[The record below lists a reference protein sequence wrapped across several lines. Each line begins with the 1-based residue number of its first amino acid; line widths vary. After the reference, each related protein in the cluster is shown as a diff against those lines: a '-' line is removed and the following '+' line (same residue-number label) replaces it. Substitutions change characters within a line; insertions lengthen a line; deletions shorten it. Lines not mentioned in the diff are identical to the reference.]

1 MWQLWDSDA
10 SSQQTLPNLPMS
22 PPEGTYS
29 IDDDETTESYTLTN
43 MSDDDVDEEDD
54 KMFYEDAE
62 MLAKKEEEV
71 KMLLET
77 DQDIDS
83 WLFEQLRYQRQQREK
98 KQALSRLSRSLSAFP
113 PTEQYNLPI
122 NSFGSPTRPTPANPS
137 TQHRSSNYY
146 SEKPPVT
153 PHHSPS
159 TSFAS
164 VLPPTTSLFAHSNN
178 KLQHRELSSPSLHNG
193 NIFSQSSQLRTSA
206 FSCPTSPSNSYTSLP
221 NPFNDNNHPTHH
233 KTYHQPS
240 PASSLHNST
249 RAKHPAPRSE
259 SACRYFAANG
269 HCRNGANCIFRH
281 VAPTKKG
288 RILFRDS
295 SEDSSGST
303 PSPAAHP
310 RQSTPQ
316 TPVVCATEHHGSSS
330 NALEIPSQQHSAVSA
345 PSSPRATSNGIPTSA
360 SAPNSPSKHTSTSPP
375 SAQNGRKPG
384 LPSIICKFYSV
395 GKCRKGDS
403 CPFVHH
409 TTQRYQM
416 KAKPSSTQTNSSAA
430 DSEEVINALDLENV
444 EDSQRESRSSVF
456 AIVISP
462 DIDQENTT
470 SCLNTFQ
477 SEKINWENE
486 SWKAPVPQTMEAI
499 KSM

>member
-1 MWQLWDSDA
+1 MWQLWDSEA
-10 SSQQTLPNLPMS
+10 STQQALNSNLPMS
-22 PPEGTYS
+22 PPEGTFS

-77 DQDIDS
+77 DQDLDS
-83 WLFEQLRYQRQQREK
+83 WLLEQLRYQRQQKEK

-113 PTEQYNLPI
+113 PTEQYNAPLM
-122 NSFGSPTRPTPANPS
+122 NSFGSPTRPNNP
-137 TQHRSSNYY
+137 TQHRNYY
-146 SEKPPVT
+146 PEKPPVT
-153 PHHSPS
+153 PHHSPT
-159 TSFAS
+159 TSFS
-164 VLPPTTSLFAHSNN
+164 SLMPTTPSLFSYNN
-178 KLQHRELSSPSLHNG
+178 KLQQFSSPSLHSAS
-193 NIFSQSSQLRTSA
+193 FSQPSQLRASA

-221 NPFNDNNHPTHH
+221 NPFNDNPHPSHH
-233 KTYHQPS
+233 KTYHQP
-240 PASSLHNST
+240 ASGASAHNSN

-259 SACRYFAANG
+259 SACRYFSANG

-281 VAPTKKG
+281 VAPAKKG
-288 RILFRDS
+288 KTLFRENSD
-295 SEDSSGST
+295 EGYT
-303 PSPAAHP
+303 
-310 RQSTPQ
+310 
-316 TPVVCATEHHGSSS
+316 SSS
-330 NALEIPSQQHSAVSA
+330 SPSVQPTSKHVIPSINHPAEQTANQNSHEIPPQPSALSA
-345 PSSPRATSNGIPTSA
+345 PSSPRTTSNAILTSA

-375 SAQNGRKPG
+375 GAQTSRKAG

-416 KAKPSSTQTNSSAA
+416 KAKPPSTQSNNSGV
-430 DSEEVINALDLENV
+430 DSEEIINAIDIERA
-444 EDSQRESRSSVF
+444 EGQREGGASGSSMF
-456 AIVISP
+456 TIVLSD

-470 SCLNTFQ
+470 NCLNAFQ
-477 SEKINWENE
+477 END
-486 SWKAPVPQTMEAI
+486 WKSSVPQVCFCYALFI
-499 KSM
+499 YFN